1 MVDQSKIAE
10 IFNDFMSLYQGREQ
24 MGIEELCKRHDY
36 HRMLMGLLSNLDEA
50 AKIPVPVVMKEC
62 YEVYKKYRNRE
73 MTEPDYEDLIEETRK
88 LSDKWKSNK
97 WCTRILVELVGL
109 LEEDDKERRRIAE
122 EVEREMEEMED
133 KMRRQ
138 ENAA

>member
-1 MVDQSKIAE
+1 
-10 IFNDFMSLYQGREQ
+10 
-24 MGIEELCKRHDY
+24 MGIEELCKRYDY
-36 HRMLMGLLSNLDEA
+36 HRMLMGLLSNMDEA
-50 AKIPVPVVMKEC
+50 TKIPVPVVMKEC

-73 MTEPDYEDLIEETRK
+73 MMEQDYEDLMEETRK

-97 WCTRILVELVGL
+97 WCNRILVELVGL

-122 EVEREMEEMED
+122 EVEREMEEEMQ
-133 KMRRQ
+133 RQ